1 MARRLFL
8 SAGHSNLVGQKDVGA
23 SGVKGPDGKPFIEGV
38 LAVEF
43 VELLKAELLNI
54 GITPIVDK
62 YSNILVE
69 TMASFKPLVGKK
81 DLAIEIHW
89 NAGPPAATGVEVIL
103 PGRAGLNE
111 SSEYERIVSARVA
124 DLYATTLGIKNRGAK
139 AEKDTARKTLG
150 WMRIPCENI
159 LIETCFISNAQ
170 DMANYQAYKRTL
182 AMKLASY
189 LKTIL

>member
-1 MARRLFL
+1 MARRLLL
-8 SAGHSNLVGQKDVGA
+8 SAGHSNLVGHKDCGA
-23 SGVKGPDGKPFIEGV
+23 SGGKDANGKPYIEGV

-43 VELLKAELLNI
+43 VELLKAELLKI

-69 TMASFKPLVGKK
+69 TMAAFKPLVGSK

-89 NAGPPAATGVEVIL
+89 NAGAPAATGVEVVI
-103 PGRAGLNE
+103 PGRGSVLE
-111 SSEYERIVSARVA
+111 STSYERETAAGISNLIAN
-124 DLYATTLGIKNRGAK
+124 TIHIKNRGVK

-159 LIETCFISNAQ
+159 LVEMCFISNPA
-170 DMANYQAYKRTL
+170 DMINYQSFKTL
-182 AMKLASY
+182 LASKMAEY
-189 LKTIL
+189 IKTIL